1 MTPLKNQYSSVK
13 PYTRDQSGC
22 PRNDTRNHNCSYPKW
37 LYVNQRG
44 MKPRRYSL
52 VTHHGLRQW
61 LRPPKCCV
69 ASTLRLLGRVSRTP
83 RRSVRL
89 QRWQLST
96 ISFDAEGAGSLCRSV
111 EPRQVRVR
119 AQGIYRPIGLGVMH
133 PVISIVEAG
142 QQRYASALGRGSLV
156 Y

>member
-1 MTPLKNQYSSVK
+1 MVVCESA
-13 PYTRDQSGC
+13 R
-22 PRNDTRNHNCSYPKW
+22 HEAA
-37 LYVNQRG
+37 
-44 MKPRRYSL
+44 RRYSL
-52 VTHHGLRQW
+52 VTPSW
-61 LRPPKCCV
+61 AEAMAKATECCV